1 MQFEK
6 AKRYLVALLV
16 TRKWQDQGMQVAT
29 NPMVAWR
36 LQHKGPQ

>member
-6 AKRYLVALLV
+6 GKRYLVALQV
-16 TRKWQDQGMQVAT
+16 MRIWQDQGMQVAT